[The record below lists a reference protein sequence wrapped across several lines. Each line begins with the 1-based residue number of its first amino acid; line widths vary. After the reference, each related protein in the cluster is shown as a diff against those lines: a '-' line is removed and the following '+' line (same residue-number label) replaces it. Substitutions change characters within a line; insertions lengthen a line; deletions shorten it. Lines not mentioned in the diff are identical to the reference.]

1 MTIQQSKWRFPSR
14 GKHIYATAD
23 IKATQKP
30 VFELHSIIFM
40 LENNMTKRPQLLDAQ
55 ECAVLLLL
63 LLASKYDGRL
73 PATRVRLSELTLKRL
88 WGRSRISRQLLEEI
102 QEWVIRGG
110 WALFWAGGT
119 FAAVK
124 TSAVLSWS
132 RLSSKRIAEDL
143 RQVAEDRHEFE
154 KHWHLIDGVQ
164 VDED

>member
-1 MTIQQSKWRFPSR
+1 M
-14 GKHIYATAD
+14 G
-23 IKATQKP
+23 
-30 VFELHSIIFM
+30 
-40 LENNMTKRPQLLDAQ
+40 KRPQLFDAQ
-55 ECAVLLLL
+55 ECAVSLLLL
-63 LLASKYDGRL
+63 LESRHDGRL

-88 WGRSRISRQLLEEI
+88 WGRSRLSRQLLDEI

-124 TSAVLSWS
+124 VTAVLSWS

-143 RQVAEDRHEFE
+143 QQLAEDRQEFE
-154 KHWHLIDGVQ
+154 KHWHLIDAVQ